1 MQSSFSKATTLA
13 LLFGSASAQIT
24 DHPDG
29 LGGNAPCLQSYLGV
43 FEANGSWND
52 VGGDPHAVHG
62 ILANDKSIVAVGNG
76 FENADPS
83 AGEGKRGFIVRTNA
97 ADASGTTCDY
107 GSSADPLD
115 MYKDLTGAG
124 AGCDKYKWATKL
136 GAAGGKIAKA
146 NWVVQSSDNNYFIAV
161 GIDQQAG
168 AAKSQMAIWKVN
180 AADGAVVWTMNY
192 GTAGT
197 VTGLESVAILSDGSF
212 VVGGYTD
219 SEDAFA
225 NFKSSGIV
233 TEGKPFLAKLDKN
246 LADGSSAPTTFAW
259 TYSMT
264 DALYNGSTKAIRVDS
279 SDKIFAVVGT
289 ASAVVKLNAD
299 GSEAWKTGQ
308 LDAKA

>member
-1 MQSSFSKATTLA
+1 M
-13 LLFGSASAQIT
+13 T

-29 LGGNAPCLQSYLGV
+29 LGGNAPCLESYLGV
-43 FEANGSWND
+43 FEGNGAWND

-76 FENADPS
+76 AENADNS
-83 AGEGKRGFIVRTNA
+83 GEGKRGFIIRTNA
-97 ADASGTTCDY
+97 ADASGTACTYDTTNEILDRY
-107 GSSADPLD
+107 ADL
-115 MYKDLTGAG
+115 KGAG
-124 AGCDKYKWATKL
+124 TGCNNYKWATKL
-136 GAAGGKIAKA
+136 GDAGGKIAKA
-146 NWVVQSSDNNYFIAV
+146 NWVAQSSDNNYFIAV

-180 AADGAVVWTMNY
+180 AADGAVVWKMNH

-197 VTGLESVAILSDGSF
+197 VTGLESVAVLSDGSF

-246 LADGSSAPTTFAW
+246 LADGSSAPTTFVW

-264 DALYNGSTKAIRVDS
+264 DAVYNGSTKAIRVGS
-279 SDKIFAVVGT
+279 GDKIFAVVGT

-308 LDAKA
+308 LDA